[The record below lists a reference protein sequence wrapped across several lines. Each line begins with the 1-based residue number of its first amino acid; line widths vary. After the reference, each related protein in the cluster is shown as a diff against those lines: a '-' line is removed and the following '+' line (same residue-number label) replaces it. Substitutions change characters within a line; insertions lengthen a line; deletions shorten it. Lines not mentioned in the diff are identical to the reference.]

1 MEEPRSVRVLLFNDE
16 EHTFP
21 NAVYDVDYRT
31 RWLIV
36 YRLVEEEREQ
46 VAQFDLDTVRY
57 HEYFIEE

>member
-1 MEEPRSVRVLLFNDE
+1 MEGPRSVRVLLFNDE
-16 EHTFP
+16 ELTFP